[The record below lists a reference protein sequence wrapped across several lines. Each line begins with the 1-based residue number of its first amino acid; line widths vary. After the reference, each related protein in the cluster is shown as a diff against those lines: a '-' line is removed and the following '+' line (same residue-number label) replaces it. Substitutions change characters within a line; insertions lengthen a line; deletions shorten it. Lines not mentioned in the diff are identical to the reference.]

1 MINFNRINVSYIMNL
16 ALTILHSKLI
26 LKNEKKGF
34 SMQKFKDFFYD
45 DLSVTRGNYLL
56 T

>member
-1 MINFNRINVSYIMNL
+1 MINFNRKYVSYIMNL
-16 ALTILHSKLI
+16 ALIISFKII

-45 DLSVTRGNYLL
+45 DLSVTRGNY
-56 T
+56 

>member
-34 SMQKFKDFFYD
+34 SMQKFKDFFTMIYR
-45 DLSVTRGNYLL
+45 LHEEIIF
-56 T
+56 